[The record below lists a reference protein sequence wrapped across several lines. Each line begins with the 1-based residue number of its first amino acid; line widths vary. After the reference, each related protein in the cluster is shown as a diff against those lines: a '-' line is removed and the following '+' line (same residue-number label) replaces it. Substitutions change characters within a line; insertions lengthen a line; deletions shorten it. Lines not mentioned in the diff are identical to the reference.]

1 MYRKLWVVA
10 GILAVAVAWTGT
22 AGAQENYP
30 ERSVQAIVPY
40 AAGSSTENAVRLLGE
55 YLQKYW
61 GQPVVVMNK
70 PGAGGA
76 IGGNELYKSKPD
88 GYTVGMFNI
97 NTTTPE
103 LLMNPER
110 FIYKGSDLQP
120 VVQFSGTMP
129 IITVKADAPWKTLP
143 EFIEDA
149 KKNPNKYRW
158 AHHGRGSPY
167 WQIGTALFQHA
178 GVKVLDVP
186 FEGDGKNLIGLLGGH
201 VDISV
206 MTYAATNREQI
217 KAKKIRPLAVP
228 AAARYDSLPDVPRVD
243 EVGFPPHSIEIY
255 LGPFVPKGTPKAVI
269 DKWRAGVKRAVEEPD
284 FKARMDMIGFP
295 VWFKDTKDF
304 EDHVA
309 KIGKEQHDLLK
320 KFGVI

>member
-1 MYRKLWVVA
+1 MYKKMLWL
-10 GILAVAVAWTGT
+10 LAVVLTCSFW
-22 AGAQENYP
+22 AGSIWAQEKYP
-30 ERSVQAIVPY
+30 EKPIQAIVPY

-61 GQPVVVMNK
+61 GQPVVVVNK

-110 FIYKGSDLQP
+110 FIYKSKDLQA
-120 VVQFSGTMP
+120 VVQFTGNTPM
-129 IITVKADAPWKTLP
+129 IAVRNDAPWKTLP

-149 KKNPNKYRW
+149 RKNPNKYRW
-158 AHHGRGSPY
+158 GHHGRGSPY
-167 WQIGTALFQHA
+167 WQIGTGLFQYA
-178 GVKVLDVP
+178 GIKVLDVP
-186 FEGDGKNLIGLLGGH
+186 FEGDGKHLIALLGGH

-217 KAKKIRPLAVP
+217 KAKKIRALAVP
-228 AAARYDSLPDVPRVD
+228 AATRYDSLPDVPRVG
-243 EVGFPPHSIEIY
+243 EVGFPAQVIEIY
-255 LGPFVPKGTPKAVI
+255 IGVFVPKGTPQGVI
-269 DKWRAGVKRAVEEPD
+269 DKWREGVKRAVGEPD
-284 FKARMDMIGFP
+284 FKERMDQIGFP
-295 VWFKDTKDF
+295 VWYKDTKEF
-304 EDHVA
+304 EEHVA
-309 KIGKEQHDLLK
+309 RIGKAQQDLLK
-320 KFGVI
+320 QFGVI